1 MTPSINQQ
9 QNWPPSFIGGQT
21 ASSNKIQSQELAF
34 TAPSSDPIED
44 DAFSFFGDGGFSF
57 SDLIDIVNPLQHIP
71 VVSTFYRETTGDEI
85 SAAPRMMGSTLFF
98 GPLGFASA
106 LANVVVEENTGMDIG
121 EHMTSWVTP
130 DDEGSALAFNE
141 TTPPNTSQPQQLDPN
156 DPVLAWARQE
166 YDWTRRNNPALDQA
180 PHTKAVSPSFPDAEP
195 FMQQEQPWASLQDE
209 LASAV
214 TLSADSRSAS
224 WAYEAAANLHS
235 FGRS

>member
-21 ASSNKIQSQELAF
+21 VPSNKTQTQELAF
-34 TAPSSDPIED
+34 TAPSEAIED
-44 DAFSFFGDGGFSF
+44 DAFSFFGDDGFSF

-85 SAAPRMMGSTLFF
+85 SAAPRVMGSTLFF

-130 DDEGSALAFNE
+130 DDESSALAFNE
-141 TTPPNTSQPQQLDPN
+141 TTPPNTSQAQQLDPN

-166 YDWTRRNNPALDQA
+166 YDWTRRNNPAQDQA
-180 PHTKAVSPSFPDAEP
+180 PRTKAVAPSFPDAEP
-195 FMQQEQPWASLQDE
+195 LIQQEQPWASLQNE
-209 LASAV
+209 LASVV
-214 TLSADSRSAS
+214 TLSTDSRSAL

-235 FGRS
+235 VGRS

>member
-9 QNWPPSFIGGQT
+9 QNWPPSFIGDQT
-21 ASSNKIQSQELAF
+21 ASSNKIQSQEIAF
-34 TAPSSDPIED
+34 TAPSDPTD
-44 DAFSFFGDGGFSF
+44 NDAFNFFGDDGFSF
-57 SDLIDIVNPLQHIP
+57 GDLIDIVNPLQHIP

-130 DDEGSALAFNE
+130 DDENSALAFNE
-141 TTPPNTSQPQQLDPN
+141 TTPPNASQPQQLDPN

-180 PHTKAVSPSFPDAEP
+180 PRTKAVAPSFPDADP
-195 FMQQEQPWASLQDE
+195 LMQQEQPWASLQNE
-209 LASAV
+209 LASTV

-235 FGRS
+235 VGRS

>member
-21 ASSNKIQSQELAF
+21 ASSNKTQSQELAF
-34 TAPSSDPIED
+34 TAPSDPIDD
-44 DAFSFFGDGGFSF
+44 DAFSFFGDDGFSF

-71 VVSTFYRETTGDEI
+71 VVSTFYRKTTGDEI

-98 GPLGFASA
+98 GPLGFVSA

-130 DDEGSALAFNE
+130 DDESSALAFNE

-180 PHTKAVSPSFPDAEP
+180 PRTKAVSLSFPDAEP
-195 FMQQEQPWASLQDE
+195 LMQQEQP
-209 LASAV
+209 
-214 TLSADSRSAS
+214 
-224 WAYEAAANLHS
+224 
-235 FGRS
+235 

>member
-21 ASSNKIQSQELAF
+21 ASSNKTQLQELAF
-34 TAPSSDPIED
+34 TAPSDPIDD
-44 DAFSFFGDGGFSF
+44 DAFSFFGDDGFSF

-130 DDEGSALAFNE
+130 DDESSALTFNE

-180 PHTKAVSPSFPDAEP
+180 PRTKAVSLSFPNAGP
-195 FMQQEQPWASLQDE
+195 LVQQEQPWASLQNE

-235 FGRS
+235 VGRN

>member
-21 ASSNKIQSQELAF
+21 ASSNKTQTQELAF
-34 TAPSSDPIED
+34 TAPSEAIED
-44 DAFSFFGDGGFSF
+44 DAFSFFGDDGFSF

-98 GPLGFASA
+98 GPLGFVSA

-130 DDEGSALAFNE
+130 DDESSALAFNE
-141 TTPPNTSQPQQLDPN
+141 TTPLNTSQPQQLDPD
-156 DPVLAWARQE
+156 DPVLAWASQE

-180 PHTKAVSPSFPDAEP
+180 PRTKSVSLSFPDAELL
-195 FMQQEQPWASLQDE
+195 MQQEQPWASLENQ

-235 FGRS
+235 VGRS

>member
-21 ASSNKIQSQELAF
+21 ASSNKTQTQELAF
-34 TAPSSDPIED
+34 TAPSEAIED
-44 DAFSFFGDGGFSF
+44 DAFSFFGDDGFSF

-106 LANVVVEENTGMDIG
+106 FANVVVEENTGMDIG
-121 EHMTSWVTP
+121 EHLTSWVTP
-130 DDEGSALAFNE
+130 DDESGALTFNE

-166 YDWTRRNNPALDQA
+166 YDWTRRNNPAQDQA
-180 PHTKAVSPSFPDAEP
+180 PRTKAVAPSFPDAGP
-195 FMQQEQPWASLQDE
+195 LVQQEQPWASLQNE

-235 FGRS
+235 VGRS